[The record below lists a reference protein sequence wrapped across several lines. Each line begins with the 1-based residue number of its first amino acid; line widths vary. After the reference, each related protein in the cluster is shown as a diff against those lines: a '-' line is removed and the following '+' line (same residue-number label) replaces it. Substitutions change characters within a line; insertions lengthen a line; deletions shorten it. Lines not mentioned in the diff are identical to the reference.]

1 MANKTTYVTRTI
13 ETVIASVMVCDTET
27 GKTEIKQYV
36 LTGREKNCM
45 KEINHQLGEN
55 EVAVKITGT
64 ETEKHLYGLDIKLFM
79 EQAVLLDKESE
90 VADNE

>member
-13 ETVIASVMVCDTET
+13 ESVKASVMVCDTET

-36 LTGREKNCM
+36 VTGKEKGWM
-45 KEINHQLGEN
+45 KEISNQLASN

-90 VADNE
+90 VK